1 MKRNIRKLIALPL
14 LALLVCSCGED
25 RSGEYYEL
33 TQENQ
38 WIYYKMKE
46 VYLWADAIGEIKQNI
61 FFSTPSQFFKKLLY
75 TDDKT
80 SFFTDTLATTSYGIT
95 TSLMRDPLGITPSKT
110 YALIEFV
117 EPGSVAETAGLERGM
132 WISEIDGSRLT
143 TSSAAK
149 LSAGT
154 GVEVTV
160 QKMEFDDVEEIYYWE
175 EKGNTTLSA
184 ATEIKSTSIPA
195 TAIIDDISS
204 KSGYILCNTFDGE
217 EAADALGNALSTM
230 VAEGVDNIILDL
242 RYNNTISLADAAA
255 ASAPF
260 VPADRQGTP
269 FCSLA
274 KAIDSD
280 EHTELLIPASNINV
294 SNNPL
299 YIITT
304 TRTKGVTNAF
314 VKAVQATRANVKVV
328 GQKASGANLYTE
340 CYESPYLFK
349 INPATA
355 YIFDIEGEPLQ
366 PALPDYA
373 VAEYDN
379 YRSIYPLGAKQEH
392 ILNNISYII
401 ANGTLPPT
409 E

>member
-1 MKRNIRKLIALPL
+1 MKRIIRKLITLPL

-38 WIYYKMKE
+38 WIYSKMKE

-117 EPGSVAETAGLERGM
+117 EPGSVAAIAGLERGM

-143 TSSAAK
+143 TSSATK

-154 GVEVTV
+154 GVELTV
-160 QKMEFDDVEEIYYWE
+160 QRIEFDDVEEKYYWE
-175 EKGNTTLSA
+175 GTGNTTLPA
-184 ATEIKSTSIPA
+184 AAEIENSPIPV

-204 KSGYILCNTFDGE
+204 KNGYILCNTFDGE
-217 EAADALGNALSTM
+217 KAADELSSALSTM

-242 RYNNTISLADAAA
+242 RYNNSIMLADAATA
-255 ASAPF
+255 AAPF
-260 VPADRQGTP
+260 VPADRQGTL

-274 KAIDSD
+274 KSIDSD
-280 EHTELLIPASNINV
+280 EHTEHLIPESSINV

-304 TRTKGVTNAF
+304 TRTKGITNAF

-328 GQKASGANLYTE
+328 GQKANGTNLYTE
-340 CYESPYLFK
+340 CFESPYLFK

-366 PALPDYA
+366 PALPDYT
-373 VAEYDN
+373 VAEYSN
-379 YRSIYPLGAKQEH
+379 YRSVYPLGSKQEH
-392 ILNNISYII
+392 ILYNISYII